1 VRGPIQHLVL
11 FHFPRALSEQ
21 EEGEMFG
28 RVRAWPEQIGGFR
41 RLRFGRDASGRSRGY
56 DYALMVEFETAEDM
70 ERYTPHPVHRA
81 FADWV
86 HARGSDEVV
95 VDYPVHLDTVIVGD

>member
-1 VRGPIQHLVL
+1 MRGPVLHLVL

-28 RVRAWPEQIGGFR
+28 RVRAWARADR
-41 RLRFGRDASGRSRGY
+41 RLSAAPLRPGRERTVEGLRYG
-56 DYALMVEFETAEDM
+56 LMVEFESAEDM
-70 ERYTPHPVHRA
+70 ERSTPHRVHRA

-95 VDYPVHLDTVIVGD
+95 VDYPVHPDTVIVGD

>member
-1 VRGPIQHLVL
+1 MRGPIQHLVL